1 MNKGVKKLRL
11 RKGQDATQAT
21 VRKLVI
27 NFIAT
32 GRVKTTVKRA
42 KIIKSQ
48 IDTLVHKAQDKTE
61 ASKNVLLRRIGD
73 QKVVTKL
80 IDEVGPH
87 FKTRTSGFVKMVRM
101 GARVGDGA
109 EVALVEWIEPFIVVK
124 ADDSKNKK
132 SQVGTADLLSVQGKE
147 KKEEPQVEKNV

>member
-1 MNKGVKKLRL
+1 MYKGVKKLRL

-21 VRKLVI
+21 VRKLVV

-48 IDTLVHKAQDKTE
+48 IDILVHKAQDKTE
-61 ASKNVLLRRIGD
+61 ASKNVLLKRIGD

-80 IDEVGPH
+80 INEVGPH

-109 EVALVEWIEPFIVVK
+109 EIALVEWVEPFVVIK
-124 ADDSKNKK
+124 PVDSKDKK
-132 SQVGTADLLSVQGKE
+132 ASSKESEIVE
-147 KKEEPQVEKNV
+147 KKQEVQIEKNM